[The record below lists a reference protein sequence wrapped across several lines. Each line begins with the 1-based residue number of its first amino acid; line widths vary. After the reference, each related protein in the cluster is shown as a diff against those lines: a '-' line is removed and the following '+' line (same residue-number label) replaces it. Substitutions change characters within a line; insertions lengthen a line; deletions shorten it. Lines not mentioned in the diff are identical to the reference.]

1 MSGPNSL
8 TALDEATALLLAGIA
23 AVAPS
28 SLPLAEAIGCVLATP
43 LQATAPV
50 PPCPVARWDGWAIAA
65 ADTLGAGPYA
75 PAVLPMP
82 PPLLQPGEALPQG
95 TDAVLPRPDLVR
107 DGPFAQVLDAVA
119 PGTGVRAPG
128 EDAAAGTL
136 LRAAGERLSPLDLPL
151 LAALGVTEVAVRRP
165 RLGWLAIGDE
175 ILADGVRDT
184 LFAAC
189 AALAQAAGAVLVRL
203 PPAPDDA
210 ATIAAALRSGA
221 DGCDLLL
228 TVGGTGAGA
237 RDVTATGLRSAGR
250 LLVHGIG
257 ARPGMSAG
265 FGAVGGQPV
274 ILLPGT
280 PGDALAA
287 WLLLV
292 RPALAALTDVPPA
305 PPLHARLAR
314 KVTSTVGL
322 VELAPLRRLADGRVE
337 PLATGALP
345 LHALASG
352 AVLILPAASEGAEA
366 GAEISMTLFRPDP

>member
-1 MSGPNSL
+1 MTGPHSL

-23 AVAPS
+23 AVAPC
-28 SLPLAEAIGCVLATP
+28 SLPLGEAIGCVLAAP
-43 LQATAPV
+43 LQATEAA
-50 PPCPVARWDGWAIAA
+50 PPCPAARWDGWAINA

-75 PAVLPMP
+75 PAVLSMP
-82 PPLLQPGEALPQG
+82 PLLLQPGDALPPG
-95 TDAVLPRPDLVR
+95 TDAVLPLPDLVQ

-119 PGTGVRAPG
+119 PGTGVWAPG

-136 LRAAGERLSPLDLPL
+136 LRAAGERLSALDLPV

-175 ILADGVRDT
+175 ILADGGRDT
-184 LFAAC
+184 LFATC
-189 AALAQAAGAVLVRL
+189 AALAQAAGAALTRL

-210 ATIAAALRSGA
+210 AAMAEALRSGA
-221 DGCDLLL
+221 KGCDLLL
-228 TVGGTGAGA
+228 AVGGTGAGA
-237 RDVTATGLRSAGR
+237 RDFTAAGLREAGG
-250 LLVHGIG
+250 LAVHGIG

-265 FGAVGGQPV
+265 FGAVAGRPV
-274 ILLPGT
+274 MLLPGT

-292 RPALAALTDVPPA
+292 RPAVAALTGAAPP

-322 VELAPLRRLADGRVE
+322 VELVPLRRLADGRVE

-366 GAEISMTLFRPDP
+366 GAEISVTLFRPAP

>member
-1 MSGPNSL
+1 MTGPHSL

-23 AVAPS
+23 TVAPC
-28 SLPLAEAIGCVLATP
+28 SLPLGEAIGCVFAAP
-43 LQATAPV
+43 LQATAAA
-50 PPCPVARWDGWAIAA
+50 PPYPVARWDGWAIAA

-82 PPLLQPGEALPQG
+82 PLLLQPGDALPQG
-95 TDAVLPRPDLVR
+95 TDAVLPLPDLVR
-107 DGPFAQVLDAVA
+107 DGPLAQVLDAVA
-119 PGTGVRAPG
+119 PGTGVRTAG

-136 LRAAGERLSPLDLPL
+136 LRAAGERLSPLDLPV

-175 ILADGVRDT
+175 IVAEGARDT
-184 LFAAC
+184 LFATC
-189 AALAQAAGAVLVRL
+189 AALAQAAGAALLRL
-203 PPAPDDA
+203 PPASDDA
-210 ATIAAALRSGA
+210 AGIAEALRSGA
-221 DGCDLLL
+221 ERCDLLL
-228 TVGGTGAGA
+228 AVGGTGEGA
-237 RDVTATGLRSAGR
+237 RDLTVAGLREAGR
-250 LLVHGIG
+250 LAVHGIG
-257 ARPGMSAG
+257 ARPGTNAG
-265 FGAVGGQPV
+265 FGAVAGRTV
-274 ILLPGT
+274 ILLPGS

-292 RPALAALTDVPPA
+292 RPALAALTGAVPA
-305 PPLHARLAR
+305 SPLLARLAR

-352 AVLILPAASEGAEA
+352 TVLIQPAASEGAEA
-366 GAEISMTLFRPDP
+366 GAEIAITLFRPDP